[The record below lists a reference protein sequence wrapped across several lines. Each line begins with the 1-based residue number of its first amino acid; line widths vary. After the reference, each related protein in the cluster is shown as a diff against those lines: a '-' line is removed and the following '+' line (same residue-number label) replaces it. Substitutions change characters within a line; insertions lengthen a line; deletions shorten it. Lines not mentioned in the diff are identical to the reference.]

1 MGTTAAYHRHV
12 PVHPATDATGHD
24 LVSGDVS
31 GDVSGELPGGAGHPI
46 DLSLEELE
54 REARRVIGE
63 MAYAYFAGGADD
75 ERLLAGNVEA
85 WARWE

>member
-31 GDVSGELPGGAGHPI
+31 CELPGGAGHPI